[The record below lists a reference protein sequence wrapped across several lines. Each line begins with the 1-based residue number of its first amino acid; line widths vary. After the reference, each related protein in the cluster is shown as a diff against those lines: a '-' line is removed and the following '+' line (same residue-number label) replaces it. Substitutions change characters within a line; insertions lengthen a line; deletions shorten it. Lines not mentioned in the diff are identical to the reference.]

1 MSGKRE
7 LEVAVAALVRRL
19 GGAWSGDSGMC
30 CCPAHDDRT
39 PSLSVRV
46 GETRLLFKCFAGCDI
61 SDVLRALRRDDLNAL
76 DAHDRRGVPSCLPK
90 AWLQRRARE
99 LWGSGRPIHWTMAEN
114 TLRNREINISHK
126 IKMGKATM

>member
-61 SDVLRALRRDDLNAL
+61 SAVLRALRREDLTAL
-76 DAHDRRGVPSCLPK
+76 AAHDGRVVPSCLPK
-90 AWLQRRARE
+90 DGLQRPARD
-99 LWGSGRPIHWTMAEN
+99 LCGLGRPLKW
-114 TLRNREINISHK
+114 
-126 IKMGKATM
+126 